1 MINLVSFEV
10 SDIVL
15 QEVRYT
21 MKRTVDKSEDT

>member
-15 QEVRYT
+15 QEVRY
-21 MKRTVDKSEDT
+21 KRTVGKSEDT